1 MPLYHRSYTTREVA
15 RVQDKQRNHENN
27 ERCNDLIVSVYSE
40 DDVFIGMQSL
50 ILKGLG
56 LSREPLGREAVTIG
70 RGSVVGAGSVVTRDV
85 PAGVVVAGNP
95 AVVVRQL
102 EL

>member
-1 MPLYHRSYTTREVA
+1 MNN
-15 RVQDKQRNHENN
+15 KQRNHENN

-50 ILKGLG
+50 ILKGLV